1 MKHYTTEEWV
11 DFVNEKVGQKQFKA
25 MQTHLQSGCQK
36 CFQIEALWKRVR
48 QAASRETTMQVPESV
63 LQHLRNAFVVMA
75 PAKKKAGLFEIPRL
89 ISDSVWG
96 LAAVG
101 VRATTSSSRQ
111 LLYQAGN
118 IVIEMRIEPKPNSD
132 LIQLEGQIM
141 DTVLKGKGIER
152 VQVRLMK
159 AQTQVAETSTST
171 FGEFHLEYEAAK
183 SLQVTFGVSATEDI
197 HIPLDESLWR
207 CAPRVM

>member
-1 MKHYTTEEWV
+1 MKHYTTEAWV
-11 DFVNEKVGQKQFKA
+11 DFVNEKVGQKQLKA
-25 MQTHLQSGCQK
+25 MQTHLQTGCQK
-36 CFQIEALWKRVR
+36 CSQSEALWKRVL
-48 QAASRETTMQVPESV
+48 QAASRETEMQVPESV

-75 PAKKKAGLFEIPRL
+75 PAKKRAGLFEVPRL

-96 LAAVG
+96 LAAAG

-132 LIQLEGQIM
+132 LVQLEGQIM

-152 VQVRLMK
+152 VPVRLMK
-159 AQTQVAETSTST
+159 AETKLAETCTST
-171 FGEFHLEYEAAK
+171 FGEFHLEYEAAN

-207 CAPRVM
+207 ASARAV